1 MVWSKTFYDAQTP
14 EIQKVMKIGQK
25 ELAKEGREG
34 VRNLEP
40 QLIENFRSYGIKL
53 YELTPAEAKAFRK
66 QAKAIHK
73 KYKAQASPDAKQLL
87 EVIEKGKKA
96 FK

>member
-1 MVWSKTFYDAQTP
+1 
-14 EIQKVMKIGQK
+14 MKLGRE

-34 VRNLEP
+34 VRKLEP

-66 QAKAIHK
+66 QAKEIHK
-73 KYKAQASPDAKQLL
+73 KYKAQATPDAKQLL